1 MRRKRE
7 MRRANKL
14 LAVCGLAVGMLL
26 CGATAQAQ
34 TDKCQAGIEK
44 EVEKL
49 HKDALQRIDKCLD
62 FAQKEKVKRQKRIDD
77 GNADKPNWDW
87 TKAAFLCEIQL
98 CSGPSAAAMT

>member
-1 MRRKRE
+1 
-7 MRRANKL
+7 
-14 LAVCGLAVGMLL
+14 MLL
-26 CGATAQAQ
+26 SGGMAQAQ
-34 TDKCQAGIEK
+34 TDKCQAAIEK

-49 HKDALQRIDKCLD
+49 HKDALQRIHKCLD

-98 CSGPSAAAMT
+98 RGHRERRGRLHWEVRREDRRSAGQQVHAR